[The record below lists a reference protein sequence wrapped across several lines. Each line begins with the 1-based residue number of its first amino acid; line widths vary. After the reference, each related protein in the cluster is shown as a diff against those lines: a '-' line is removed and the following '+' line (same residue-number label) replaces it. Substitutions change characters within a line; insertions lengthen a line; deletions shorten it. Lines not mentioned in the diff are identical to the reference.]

1 MTRSMSRRA
10 RVVVA
15 ALVVVSSAGV
25 VAGPAVAHGR
35 DEVVITATNL
45 VSDVPGRAEVTD
57 PDLSNAWGLAAGP
70 ATPIWVA
77 DNHTDL
83 STLYSGAVGSQP
95 VVKVP
100 LVVSIAGGAPTGV
113 VFNSGAGFVVS
124 NGTTSGP
131 SRFMFAS
138 EGGDITG
145 WNPAVPPPPPSTHSQ
160 PAVHVA
166 DAVYKGL
173 ALAVTSRGPRLYAAN
188 FHAGTV
194 DVFDTA
200 FAVVHQPGAF
210 VDPALPA
217 GYAPFDVAAI
227 DGRLYVT
234 YALQDAAAH
243 DDVKGRG
250 HGFIDVYTLDG
261 TLLRRLVSRGR
272 LDSPWGLSLAPSSFG
287 RLAGMLLVG
296 NFGDGRINVYD
307 PTTGRSRGVLRDT
320 DDDPI
325 VIDGLWAL
333 QIGNPTIGGIDS
345 ILFTA
350 GPDAEQHGLF
360 GVLRANTDDDD
371 GHDEG

>member
-1 MTRSMSRRA
+1 
-10 RVVVA
+10 VA
-15 ALVVVSSAGV
+15 ASLVVFAGTGV
-25 VAGPAVAHGR
+25 VASPAVADGR
-35 DEVVITATNL
+35 DDGAVCVTNL
-45 VSDVPGRAEVTD
+45 VSDVPGRAQVTD

-70 ATPIWVA
+70 VTPIWVA
-77 DNHTDL
+77 DNHTDV

-113 VFNSGAGFVVS
+113 VVNSGAGFVVS
-124 NGTTSGP
+124 DGTTSGP
-131 SRFMFAS
+131 ARFVFAS

-160 PAVHVA
+160 LGVHVP

-173 ALAVTSRGPRLYAAN
+173 ALATTTHGPRLYAAN
-188 FHAGTV
+188 FHGGTV
-194 DVFDTA
+194 DVFDDT
-200 FAVVHQPGAF
+200 FAAVHQPGAF

-217 GYAPFDVAAI
+217 GYTPFDIAAI
-227 DGRLYVT
+227 GAQLYVT
-234 YALQDAAAH
+234 YTLQDATAH

-261 TLLRRLVSRGR
+261 ALVRRFASRGR
-272 LDSPWGLSLAPSSFG
+272 LNSPWGLVLAPSSFG
-287 RLAGMLLVG
+287 RFAGMLLVG
-296 NFGDGRINVYD
+296 NFGDGRINAYD
-307 PTTGRSRGVLRDT
+307 PTTGRFRGVLRDAT
-320 DDDPI
+320 GDPI

-333 QIGNPTIGGIDS
+333 QTGNPTIGGTDS

-360 GVLRANTDDDD
+360 GLLRAHTDDGD
-371 GHDEG
+371 GHDES